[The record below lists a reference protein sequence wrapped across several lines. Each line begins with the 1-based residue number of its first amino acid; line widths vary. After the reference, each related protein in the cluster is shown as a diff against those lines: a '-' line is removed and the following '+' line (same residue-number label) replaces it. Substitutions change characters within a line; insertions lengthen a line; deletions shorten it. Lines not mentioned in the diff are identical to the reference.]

1 VRGVVWNGKID
12 VTEDL
17 EVRAT
22 GPGEVRVRIAAAGV
36 CHSDVSVIEGTIPF
50 PTPLVMGHEG
60 AGVVEE
66 VGSSVTKVKP
76 GDHVVLVTL
85 GHCGQCDA
93 CESGHPTHCRDTF
106 GKVFQP
112 FTYKGEPAYMFA
124 NTSVFSEYTVVK
136 ESQAVV
142 IDPSVPLEA
151 ASLIG
156 CGVVTGAGA
165 VWNRA
170 KVGRGDTVAVFGVGG
185 IGLNAVQAAWIAGA
199 TRIIAVDANP
209 AKESIARDFGATDF
223 VDARAGDTVAAVKA
237 ILPDGVDY
245 SFECVGNPVVLRQ
258 AIDILAI
265 GGNCVIIGFPP
276 PTVEASFN
284 VASLNFIDR
293 GILGSRY
300 GSARP
305 HVDIPLV
312 IDLYK
317 QGRFKLDELVTR
329 TYPLEQVESVF
340 SDMAEGKVARG
351 VLVP

>member
-1 VRGVVWNGKID
+1 MKGVVWNGKID

-17 EVRAT
+17 EARA
-22 GPGEVRVRIAAAGV
+22 PRHDEVRVRIAAAGV
-36 CHSDVSVIEGTIPF
+36 CHSDVSVIDGTIPF

-66 VGSSVTKVKP
+66 VGSGVTKVKP

-93 CESGHPTHCRDTF
+93 CESGYPTHCKDTF
-106 GKVFQP
+106 GKTSQP

-124 NTSVFSEYTVVK
+124 NTSVFAEHTVVK

-142 IDPSVPLEA
+142 IDPAVPLEA

-156 CGVVTGAGA
+156 CGVLTGAGA

-199 TRIIAVDANP
+199 VRIVAVDANP
-209 AKESIARDFGATDF
+209 AKEGIARDFGATDF
-223 VDARAGDTVAAVKA
+223 VDARETDAVAAIKE
-237 ILPDGVDY
+237 ILPDGVDH
-245 SFECVGNPVVLRQ
+245 SFECVGHPAVLRQ
-258 AIDILAI
+258 AIDILAW
-265 GGNCVIIGFPP
+265 GGNCIIIGVPP
-276 PTVEASFN
+276 PTTEASFR
-284 VASLNFIDR
+284 VAALTHIDR

-305 HVDIPLV
+305 HVDVPIV
-312 IDLYK
+312 VDLYR

-329 TYPLEQVESVF
+329 TYPLEEVETVF
-340 SDMAEGKVARG
+340 ADMADGKVARG